1 MSLRRMLNCCDA
13 AHDVCSGWRP
23 AAVTGRERYRINA
36 MQRGEPK
43 RRSIRLRGYDYSTP
57 GAYFITACT
66 HDRLLLFG
74 RVVNDKMAANR
85 LGAVVEDCW
94 SKLPDHYE
102 NVALD
107 AFILM
112 PNHIHGVIIIGDGT
126 ADVGAGLQPAFPAA
140 VGSRRPGVPE
150 IVRAFQTFSA
160 RRINEMRGS
169 TGTPVWQ
176 RGFYDHVI
184 RGERELDRVRTYI
197 MDNPRRWSEDTD
209 NPANWRG
216 GRRV

>member
-1 MSLRRMLNCCDA
+1 MSLGGIANCCDA

-23 AAVTGRERYRINA
+23 TAVTGRERYRIDV

-66 HDRLLLFG
+66 HNRLLLFG
-74 RVVNDKMAANR
+74 RVVNGKVAANR
-85 LGAVVEDCW
+85 LGAVVEGCRR
-94 SKLPDHYE
+94 KLPDHYE

-112 PNHIHGVIIIGDGT
+112 PNHVHGVIIIGDET
-126 ADVGAGLQPAFPAA
+126 TNVGAGLQPDLPAA
-140 VGSRRPGVPE
+140 VGSRRHSVPE
-150 IVRAFQTFSA
+150 IVRAFKTFSA
-160 RRINEMRGS
+160 RRINGMRGS

>member
-1 MSLRRMLNCCDA
+1 MPLGASPECCDA
-13 AHDVCSGWRP
+13 AHDVCPGWRP
-23 AAVTGRERYRINA
+23 TAVTGRERYRINVT
-36 MQRGEPK
+36 QRGESK
-43 RRSIRLRGYDYSTP
+43 HRSIRLRGYDYSTP

-66 HDRLLLFG
+66 HNRLLLFG
-74 RVVNDKMAANR
+74 RVVNGKVAADR
-85 LGAVVEDCW
+85 LGSVVEDCW
-94 SKLPDHYE
+94 RKLPDHYE

-126 ADVGAGLQPAFPAA
+126 TNVGAGLQPALPAA
-140 VGSRRPGVPE
+140 VGSRRHGVPE
-150 IVRAFQTFSA
+150 SYAHSRHSQPVESMKCVDQ
-160 RRINEMRGS
+160 